1 MCIEVKAI
9 STMLDGVGL
18 QTMTLFVC
26 LTYSMSTLAK
36 IQVGML
42 HVDLVASIEQAI
54 YNVSG
59 EFSDQDTLVY
69 IETSGLIL

>member
-1 MCIEVKAI
+1 
-9 STMLDGVGL
+9 
-18 QTMTLFVC
+18 
-26 LTYSMSTLAK
+26 MSPLAK
-36 IQVGML
+36 IQIVML